1 MANIKPWLK
10 ALNFN
15 EIQKDNLFELEINSH
30 KIEEIL
36 KYMIDASDEE
46 ITYKETNTKLDHIF
60 LSNHTEIS
68 NFETIENNFSD
79 HKALLVNFF
88 I

>member
-1 MANIKPWLK
+1 
-10 ALNFN
+10 
-15 EIQKDNLFELEINSH
+15 
-30 KIEEIL
+30 
-36 KYMIDASDEE
+36 MIDASDEE

>member
-1 MANIKPWLK
+1 
-10 ALNFN
+10 
-15 EIQKDNLFELEINSH
+15 
-30 KIEEIL
+30 
-36 KYMIDASDEE
+36 MIDASDEE

-68 NFETIENNFSD
+68 NFETIENSFSD